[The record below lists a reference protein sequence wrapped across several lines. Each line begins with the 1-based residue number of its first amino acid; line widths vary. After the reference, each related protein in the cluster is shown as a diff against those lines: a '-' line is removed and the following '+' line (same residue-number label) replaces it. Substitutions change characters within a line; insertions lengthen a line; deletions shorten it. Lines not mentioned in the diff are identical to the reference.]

1 MDVPKDERFRE
12 FLQRLGSAPAASS
25 FDEAYQLLCDV
36 LNAVEDELSGLPC
49 NPESWETDGRMYPP
63 QADSMRDVPD
73 CDDVKRFR
81 SVAHN
86 TYIAANGA
94 IEIQEVRGGVV
105 VFRKDG
111 SNGQRV
117 W

>member
-1 MDVPKDERFRE
+1 MDIPKDERFRE
-12 FLQRLGSAPAASS
+12 FLRRLGSAPAASS
-25 FDEAYQLLCDV
+25 FEEAHKLLSDV
-36 LNAVEDELSGLPC
+36 LNAVEDELSGVPY
-49 NPESWETDGRMYPP
+49 NAETWETDGRMHPP
-63 QADSMRDVPD
+63 QADSMRNVPGR
-73 CDDVKRFR
+73 DDVKRFR

-94 IEIQEVRGGVV
+94 IEIQEVRGAVV

-111 SNGQRV
+111 SNGQGV